1 MWESR
6 AGRIE
11 KDGPVTVWQQIT
23 DDLRAD
29 IESGELAA
37 RSRLPSGTE
46 LAEIYQVATVTAVK
60 AVKALE
66 ADGLVIRT
74 QGRGSFVRK

>member
-1 MWESR
+1 M
-6 AGRIE
+6 
-11 KDGPVTVWQQIT
+11 TVWQQIT